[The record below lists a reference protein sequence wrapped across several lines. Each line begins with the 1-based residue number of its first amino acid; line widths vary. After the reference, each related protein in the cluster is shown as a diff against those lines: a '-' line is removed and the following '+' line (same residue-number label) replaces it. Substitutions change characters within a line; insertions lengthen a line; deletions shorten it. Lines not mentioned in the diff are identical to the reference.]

1 MYDVGL
7 SFNISNLKFY
17 RDNKTSLEGHAF
29 CKALAEVVPDKPANK
44 DSSASFK
51 DKAQWFKDILA
62 KDGGEDLCKQKC
74 FFEDYTSYSQAM
86 KASCLFLFN
95 QFTFLRNQSIPSN
108 TADSE
113 KVDES
118 KRES

>member
-7 SFNISNLKFY
+7 SFNISKLKFY
-17 RDNKTSLEGHAF
+17 RDNKASLEVDGF
-29 CKALAEVVPDKPANK
+29 CKALTEVVPDKPANK

-51 DKAQWFKDILA
+51 DKAQWFKDILK

-74 FFEDYTSYSQAM
+74 YFEDYTSYSQAI
-86 KASCLFLFN
+86 KAPCLFLFN
-95 QFTFLRNQSIPSN
+95 QFTFLRNQSIATN
-108 TADSE
+108 AADFE